1 MRALLHSVSPI
12 LQQATADL
20 HPCQDPWTLTGKSS
34 QSLVGSLLLSPGPG
48 VHKVLFVPFNS
59 LFPQSRVRS
68 LGSTLGLKGLC
79 HIQSS
84 YPCGSPLLTRVS
96 TGNTQTQFCLSLCGV
111 SGPWCHKVCLS
122 PLSISDGY
130 GVDFKRDF
138 ALPADLLGLLC
149 LWTWD
154 TSSQLLQLHAAT
166 APALVLNT
174 RTPHTNSL
182 LTIGPVLYKRYLGH
196 IYLTQLKRCTL

>member
-1 MRALLHSVSPI
+1 MHCCTQCPQSCSRPLQTCTPAKTPGHS
-12 LQQATADL
+12 QA
-20 HPCQDPWTLTGKSS
+20 
-34 QSLVGSLLLSPGPG
+34 SLVSLSWGHCSFLLGPG